1 MPVIVGAS
9 GTGAEGKADR
19 LGLATGTSDPGSAAA
34 GDMYYKTDTK
44 KIRIYDGTTW
54 ADLASGAGSSSQPT
68 DGGNGVGAAYAS
80 STTTNATGITN
91 TGMTQHISSWYKS
104 AAGNGTPLTFNPGE
118 NTTSNFAFHTGHNA
132 DSSQWPMYFAI
143 QVDASTP
150 RVCNELEWV
159 KHQNAVGNVEMY
171 GSNVNITSSNYTD
184 VSNYTYLGKVHMGGQ
199 GSENDGTHKK
209 GYFNHWAWGYK
220 WYMLKMLDVQG
231 NHYHGIRSYAA
242 GAAFLQGWAMYGLR
256 LNKLPDWIGDGYLP
270 TDAFSDSSC
279 KAHYKFE
286 ANFNDSTGIGNAIA
300 AGGGTAGNAS
310 EIGLNAYSGGSGSSF
325 YTPSNVSPII
335 SDYMA
340 GNNDWG
346 VSAWFKINA
355 SATNNCP
362 FFHGARGDDHN
373 RPGCWLRRI
382 DGSNY
387 QMEYFTSSNGS
398 SWDICKGDVGSGTDA
413 RGNLV
418 GISKD
423 EWHHFAWSRNSSGDY
438 DAFIDGQL
446 DFHYSNATSLYSSG
460 AYAFVWANWFHQA
473 GGYGFYGLL
482 DNVRFFNRNLTTAE
496 VMSLYLRHS

>member
-9 GTGAEGKADR
+9 GTGSEGKSDR

-34 GDMYYKTDTK
+34 GDMYYKTDDK
-44 KIRIYDGTTW
+44 KVRVYDGSAW
-54 ADLASGAGSSSQPT
+54 GDLAAAAGSTQPT
-68 DGGNGVGAAYAS
+68 DGGNGGGSAYAS

-104 AAGNGTPLTFNPGE
+104 GGGTGTPLTFIANE
-118 NTTSNFAFHTGHNA
+118 TNTPNFAFHTGHNGN
-132 DSSQWPMYFAI
+132 SSHWPMYFAI

-150 RVCNELEWV
+150 RVCNQLEWV
-159 KHQNAVGNVEMY
+159 KHSNAVGNVDMY
-171 GSNVNITSSNYTD
+171 GSNNSITSSNYTD
-184 VSNYTYLGKVHMGGQ
+184 VGQYTFLGRVHMGGQ

-220 WYMLKMLDVQG
+220 WYMLRLSDAQG
-231 NHYHGIRSYAA
+231 AHYHGNLHHSEN
-242 GAAFLQGWAMYGLR
+242 GVLDGWAMYGLR

-270 TDAFSDSSC
+270 TDAFSDGNC

-286 ANFNDSTGIGNAIA
+286 SNFNDSTGIGHAIA
-300 AGGGTAGNAS
+300 GGGGTAGNAS
-310 EIGLNAYSGGSGSSF
+310 EIGLNAYSGGTGSSF

-340 GNNDWG
+340 GNNAWG
-346 VSAWFKINA
+346 VSAWFKIDS
-355 SATNNCP
+355 SATTNCP

-398 SWDICKGDVGSGTDA
+398 GWDICKGDVGSGTDA
-413 RGNLV
+413 RGNLR
-418 GISKD
+418 GITKN
-423 EWHHFAWSRNSSGDY
+423 EWHHFAWSRNTSGDY

-446 DFHYSNATSLYSSG
+446 DFHYSNSASLYSSG
-460 AYAFVWANWFHQA
+460 AYAFVWANWFHE
-473 GGYGFYGLL
+473 GSGYGFHGLL
-482 DNVRFFNRNLTTAE
+482 DNVRFFNRNLTTTD